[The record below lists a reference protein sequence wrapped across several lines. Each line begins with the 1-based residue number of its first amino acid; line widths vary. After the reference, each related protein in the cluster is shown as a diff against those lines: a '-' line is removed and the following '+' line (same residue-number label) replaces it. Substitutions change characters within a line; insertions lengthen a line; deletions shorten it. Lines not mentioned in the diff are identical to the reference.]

1 MGFVSL
7 LMGNKNL
14 IIGVV
19 LLALLAGLGIYI
31 KVLKS
36 EVATAK
42 ADVLVLNGELSVSQ
56 ASVKGLQASIVNQ
69 NTAITKLKEDADA
82 RVVSHQAEI
91 AEANKKSDSYKLQAQ
106 NLMNRK
112 PPENINRCDAVN
124 QLINE
129 EIGK

>member
-31 KVLKS
+31 KILKS

-42 ADVLVLNGELSVSQ
+42 ADVLVLTGELSVSQ

-69 NTAITKLKEDADA
+69 NTAIAKMKEDADA
-82 RVVSHQAEI
+82 RVASHQVEI
-91 AEANKKSDSYKLQAQ
+91 AAANKKSDSYKLQAQ

>member
-14 IIGVV
+14 IIGIV

-31 KVLKS
+31 KILKS

-42 ADVLVLNGELSVSQ
+42 AEVSVLTSQLEVSQ

-69 NTAITKLKEDADA
+69 NTAIAKLKEDADA
-82 RVVSHQAEI
+82 RVALHQVEI
-91 AEANKKSDSYKLQAQ
+91 AAATKTANSFRLQAQ

-112 PPENINRCDAVN
+112 PPPPVNVCAATDA
-124 QLINE
+124 LINE

>member
-31 KVLKS
+31 KILKS

-42 ADVLVLNGELSVSQ
+42 AEVSVLTGQLEVSQ

-69 NTAITKLKEDADA
+69 NTAIAKLKEDADA
-82 RVVSHQAEI
+82 RVASHQVEI
-91 AEANKKSDSYKLQAQ
+91 AAATKTANSFRLQAQ

-112 PPENINRCDAVN
+112 PLPTVNVCAATDA
-124 QLINE
+124 LINE